1 VTFDLSCAGLTRA
14 SMQLHCP
21 MDCRVKSGNDEEWA
35 KCSRNTLC
43 RRAFITLLGG
53 AAAAWPLATR
63 AQQPAGLRRVGV
75 VVTYAKDEQE
85 NQGWLAAFH
94 ETLEKLGWIDGQNI
108 KFEYRWTGDS
118 AALLEQVAT
127 ELVTLQPDLI
137 LVGGSPAT
145 AYLLKHTKT
154 IPLVF
159 VNIVDPVG
167 QGFVAS
173 LSHPGG
179 NATGLVNL
187 DPSMAGKWIGLL
199 KEIVPTLTRIAV
211 PFNPV
216 SAPYAELYLNV
227 FRTAAPGFGVEVIP
241 QSVADMDALDGFIA
255 AQAREPNTAIIPMP
269 SAFSSGHTAE
279 LAAMMVRYRLP
290 ALYPVRSFA
299 VAGGLLAYGNDV
311 SDNYRQA
318 ATFVDKILKGAKP
331 SELPVQF
338 PTKFNLVIN
347 LKTASSLGVKVPL
360 TLQASADEVIE

>member
-1 VTFDLSCAGLTRA
+1 
-14 SMQLHCP
+14 M
-21 MDCRVKSGNDEEWA
+21 K
-35 KCSRNTLC
+35 
-43 RRAFITLLGG
+43 RREFIGTLGG
-53 AAAAWPLATR
+53 ALAWPLAAR
-63 AQQPAGLRRVGV
+63 AQQPATMRRVGLLI
-75 VVTYAKDEQE
+75 TYAKDSREI
-85 NQGWLAAFH
+85 QGWLAAFH

-108 KFEYRWTGDS
+108 KLDYRWTGDNA
-118 AALLEQVAT
+118 AALEQAAE
-127 ELVTLQPDLI
+127 ELVTLRPDLI
-137 LVGGSPAT
+137 VAGGSPAT
-145 AYLLKHTKT
+145 AFTLKHTNT
-154 IPLVF
+154 IPVVF
-159 VNIVDPVG
+159 VNLVDPVG

-216 SAPYAELYLNV
+216 SAPYADLYLSV

-241 QSVADMDALDGFIA
+241 QSVADIDSLEAFIA

-279 LAAMMVRYRLP
+279 LAALMARYRLP

-311 SDNYRQA
+311 ADNYRQA
-318 ATFVDKILKGAKP
+318 ATFVDKILKGEKP

-347 LKTASSLGVKVPL
+347 LKTASSLGLKVPL